1 MHQLFTRFSESP
13 PVVMSNNAHTW
24 LRIAAI
30 GLIAALQYFPHRHH
44 PGQADAASKAQVA
57 VSSAQTTLVTTAQT
71 KSPPGT
77 ELAAAR

>member
-1 MHQLFTRFSESP
+1 
-13 PVVMSNNAHTW
+13 MSNNAHTW

-44 PGQADAASKAQVA
+44 PAAQAGAAAK
-57 VSSAQTTLVTTAQT
+57 AQTTLVTTAQPT
-71 KSPPGT
+71 AAGP